1 MAASLFLIAQSKL
14 KYTFFPRSQQVIG
27 TNRKYTKWIDHY
39 SYNCRFPGLSN
50 RCTFALDNRLAGRFA
65 PATELEFDIFWP
77 SAF

>member
-1 MAASLFLIAQSKL
+1 MATQLFLIAQSKL

-39 SYNCRFPGLSN
+39 SYNCRFTGLSN
-50 RCTFALDNRLAGRFA
+50 RCTFALANQLAGSFA
-65 PATELEFDIFWP
+65 PATELELDRSWP